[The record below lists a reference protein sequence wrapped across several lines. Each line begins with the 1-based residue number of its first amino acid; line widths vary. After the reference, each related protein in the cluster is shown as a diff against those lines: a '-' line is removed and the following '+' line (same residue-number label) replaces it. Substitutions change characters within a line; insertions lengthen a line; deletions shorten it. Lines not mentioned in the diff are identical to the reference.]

1 MSKLTPP
8 SFLAHAADDKM
19 GNSIA
24 YFQALRKN
32 GVQAEVHIYG
42 FGMRRIDHPAET
54 WTARCEDW
62 LRKQSYL
69 AK

>member
-8 SFLAHAADDKM
+8 SFLAHAANDKM
-19 GNSIA
+19 ENSIA

-32 GVQAEVHIYG
+32 GVQAEVHIS
-42 FGMRRIDHPAET
+42 AET